1 MQDTLQGN
9 HTWVVF
15 LCVFGRFLEA
25 ADNKAK
31 IWVVR
36 LISSL
41 LQSACSPKADGDS
54 LEAADWD
61 DRLEAMLEPAG
72 PVPVLLELAKKEA
85 KAEEDKGIST
95 RSPLLQALVQV
106 S

>member
-1 MQDTLQGN
+1 M
-9 HTWVVF
+9 
-15 LCVFGRFLEA
+15 
-25 ADNKAK
+25 
-31 IWVVR
+31 R

-41 LQSACSPKADGDS
+41 LQSACSPRADGDS
-54 LEAADWD
+54 SEAADWD
-61 DRLEAMLEPAG
+61 DRLEAMFASAG